1 MMDSFVSAY
10 DGKVGPL
17 MDKIDQVRA
26 LLSANNDGV
35 NFPNVVVVGDQS
47 SGKSTLLESLSL
59 VELPKGSGIVTRCPL
74 VLRLRKSI
82 QRKVYRLHDDNKK
95 QFLDETKLNILK
107 YIEEETKILAGNN
120 KNVVEN
126 LIELLVEDPNLRDL
140 TVVDLP
146 GIARNPIG
154 DQPKNIHEQ
163 TTKLIRNFIKKEGT
177 VILCVFPANVDI
189 ATVESFTLAREYD
202 PTGIR
207 TIGVITKSDLAPNQD
222 SLVQQLLMNQPNVF
236 QLTLG
241 FIAVRNRSTDE
252 KISLTDAHTR
262 EKEFFSNH
270 PASSLVGWHC
280 LGINALIN
288 RLADLYSDRVSEIFP
303 KMRIEVHMKLKDI
316 REQLSKFPPDL
327 DTPSARLAKYHEL
340 AEFYVENILKVRFSA
355 SVDGQTTS
363 MSNTLHI
370 KFGKYINVIHR
381 HTEELFTDTY
391 HKKVST
397 AISACIGEQLPN
409 FLPHP
414 VLKRLICEKLD
425 QLWTTTKVLINDCFR
440 TVLNLLKYN
449 SNNQYKDDILLMKL
463 MPAFRDIVK
472 LYLNEK
478 NQIIHNQ
485 LHEMIRLEKHD
496 PYTIDSFYNNKIDG
510 FRIYSAEL
518 NSKDNDEERKA
529 LSLKRKYDDVD
540 DELMFNSI
548 LNVDQAVQE
557 MIYSVYSYWKL
568 LTKRFMDYTAL
579 TLRAACDFDVCPGV
593 QERLR
598 HLPIEQCDFVDSYLA
613 EDVFTKTKRK
623 QLQQTKERLEKVDAI
638 LGGHN
643 TTNFA
648 NHTFIDSISM
658 EDDSFMTLDKL
669 AQSITPPP
677 PPRPPITT
685 TSDTITT
692 MSSVPL
698 VPKPVVSNGLQTT
711 SIRK

>member
-1 MMDSFVSAY
+1 M
-10 DGKVGPL
+10 
-17 MDKIDQVRA
+17 
-26 LLSANNDGV
+26 
-35 NFPNVVVVGDQS
+35 
-47 SGKSTLLESLSL
+47 
-59 VELPKGSGIVTRCPL
+59 RC
-74 VLRLRKSI
+74 
-82 QRKVYRLHDDNKK
+82 
-95 QFLDETKLNILK
+95 
-107 YIEEETKILAGNN
+107 
-120 KNVVEN
+120 
-126 LIELLVEDPNLRDL
+126 
-140 TVVDLP
+140 
-146 GIARNPIG
+146 
-154 DQPKNIHEQ
+154 
-163 TTKLIRNFIKKEGT
+163 TT
-177 VILCVFPANVDI
+177 ANVDI

-222 SLVQQLLMNQPNVF
+222 ALVQQLLMSQPDVF

-252 KISLTDAHTR
+252 KINLTNAHIR
-262 EKEFFSNH
+262 EIEFFSNH

-280 LGINALIN
+280 VGINALIN
-288 RLADLYSDRVSEIFP
+288 RLAVLYSDRVKEIFP
-303 KMRIEVHMKLKDI
+303 KLQKEVHIKLKDI
-316 REQLSKFPPDL
+316 REQLSKFPLDL

-370 KFGKYINVIHR
+370 KFEKYINIIRR

-391 HKKVST
+391 RKKVST

-425 QLWTTTKVLINDCFR
+425 QLWTTTDILINDCFR
-440 TVLNLLKYN
+440 TVLKLLMDN
-449 SNNQYKDDILLMKL
+449 NNNQYKDDILLMKL
-463 MPAFRDIVK
+463 IPTFRTIVD

-478 NQIIHNQ
+478 KQIIHKQ

-496 PYTIDSFYNNKIDG
+496 PYTIDSFYINKTRRFQRYLAESKSNNN
-510 FRIYSAEL
+510 AEE
-518 NSKDNDEERKA
+518 KK
-529 LSLKRKYDDVD
+529 SLPLKKEYDDDDD
-540 DELMFNSI
+540 DELMFKSI

-557 MIYSVYSYWKL
+557 MTYSVYSYWRL

-598 HLPIEQCDFVDSYLA
+598 HLPIEQYDFVDSCLA

-648 NHTFIDSISM
+648 NHTFIEAISM

-677 PPRPPITT
+677 PPPRPPITT
-685 TSDTITT
+685 TTSDTVTT

-698 VPKPVVSNGLQTT
+698 VPKPVVSNGLQSTPV
-711 SIRK
+711 RK